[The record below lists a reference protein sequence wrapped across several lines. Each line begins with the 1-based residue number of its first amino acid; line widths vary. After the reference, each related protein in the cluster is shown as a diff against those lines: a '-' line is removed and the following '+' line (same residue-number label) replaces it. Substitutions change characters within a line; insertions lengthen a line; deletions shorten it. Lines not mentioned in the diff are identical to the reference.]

1 MSLTDSGAAPK
12 VYVDVTSTSAYELGT
27 LEHPYKS
34 VVDGYMDIYYGT
46 EYAEKDVEVFV
57 LEGTSNVIHFLTR
70 PFIIM
75 RTNTSLMQAY
85 SKDTTKATPDKAIL
99 TYTDKTTYSR
109 PVDTKYHLL
118 GDKVTYDYDVIQ
130 GQVVEEEFS
139 AITSLW
145 NVAIVIKC
153 NYDMR
158 YFKVYCKQPQ
168 LTLQPTSRSLT
179 MISPSSS
186 L

>member
-1 MSLTDSGAAPK
+1 MDS
-12 VYVDVTSTSAYELGT
+12 TSTSHLELGT
-27 LEHPYKS
+27 VAHPYKS
-34 VVDGYMDIYYGT
+34 IVDGYMDIYYGT
-46 EYAEKDVEVFV
+46 EYAEKDVMVYV

-75 RTNTSLMQAY
+75 RTNTFVMEAY
-85 SKDTTKATPDKAIL
+85 SKDSTKTTPDKAII
-99 TYTDKTTYSR
+99 TYTDKSTYSR

-153 NYDMR
+153 NYHMR
-158 YFKVYCKQPQ
+158 YFKVYCTNP
-168 LTLQPTSRSLT
+168 LL
-179 MISPSSS
+179 
-186 L
+186 